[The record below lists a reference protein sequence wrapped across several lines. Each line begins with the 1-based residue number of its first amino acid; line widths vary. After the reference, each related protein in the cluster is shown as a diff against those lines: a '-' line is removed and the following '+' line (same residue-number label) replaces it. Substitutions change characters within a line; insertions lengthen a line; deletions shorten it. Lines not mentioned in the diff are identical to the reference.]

1 MRPRLSLNDLLLT
14 YCPNV
19 YYQPPDSIK
28 MRYPCIVYNRRN
40 DAVRHADGLK
50 YTKYNAYDLTVID
63 KNPESTIAEAL
74 SDLKYCSFDRQFA
87 SANLNHFVYRLYW

>member
-40 DAVRHADGLK
+40 DSVRHADGVK
-50 YTKYNAYDLTVID
+50 YTRYDSGLSTPDTIHMILLSLT
-63 KNPESTIAEAL
+63 KTLN
-74 SDLKYCSFDRQFA
+74 RQ
-87 SANLNHFVYRLYW
+87 LPRHCLI